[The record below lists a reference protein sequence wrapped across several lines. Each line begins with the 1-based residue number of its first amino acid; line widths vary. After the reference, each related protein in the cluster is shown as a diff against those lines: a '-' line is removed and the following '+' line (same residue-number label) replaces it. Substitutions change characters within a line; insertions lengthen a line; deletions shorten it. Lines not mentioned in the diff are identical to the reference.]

1 MRFGINFFPTVA
13 PHEKSGAQFYDEAL
27 ALCER
32 ADALGYSSVKIVEHY
47 FNPYGGYSPDPVTF
61 LAAVSQ
67 RTRRIRLITGA
78 VIPAFN
84 HPIKLAGKLAMLD
97 NLSHGRLDVGFARAF
112 LPVEFDAF
120 QVSMDESR
128 ARFEEGIA
136 ACLRLWTEEDVVWR
150 GRFHQFGPVTLL
162 PRVYQRPHPPVW
174 IAAVATPQSFE
185 WAGQQ
190 GYHLMIVPYL
200 SRHEDMQRLLA
211 LYRDAWRAAG
221 HPPGAEQVQ
230 MSFHAYV
237 CEDGTQARREARAYM
252 DDYLAKFIQAAA
264 GWNTRV
270 SDQYKGYEK
279 TVEQLR
285 AITYERVLADT
296 KAFIGDPDEVA
307 AQVRLIRDY
316 YGAVEPS
323 MQITFGNMPYERA
336 LRTLELFAQHV
347 MPRFQAQPASTAEPR
362 TASAR

>member
-1 MRFGINFFPTVA
+1 M
-13 PHEKSGAQFYDEAL
+13 
-27 ALCER
+27 
-32 ADALGYSSVKIVEHY
+32 
-47 FNPYGGYSPDPVTF
+47 
-61 LAAVSQ
+61 
-67 RTRRIRLITGA
+67 
-78 VIPAFN
+78 
-84 HPIKLAGKLAMLD
+84 
-97 NLSHGRLDVGFARAF
+97 
-112 LPVEFDAF
+112 
-120 QVSMDESR
+120 
-128 ARFEEGIA
+128 
-136 ACLRLWTEEDVVWR
+136 
-150 GRFHQFGPVTLL
+150 
-162 PRVYQRPHPPVW
+162 
-174 IAAVATPQSFE
+174 ATPQSFE

-237 CEDGTQARREARAYM
+237 CEDGAQARREARAYM

-270 SDQYKGYEK
+270 SDQYRGYEK